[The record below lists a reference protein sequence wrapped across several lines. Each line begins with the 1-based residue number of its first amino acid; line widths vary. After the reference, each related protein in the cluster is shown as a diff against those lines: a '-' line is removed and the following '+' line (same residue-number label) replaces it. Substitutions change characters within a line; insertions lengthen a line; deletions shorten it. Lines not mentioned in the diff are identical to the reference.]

1 MNYIRK
7 FDNIVEKFANEYM
20 RDNKIVYGIVFL
32 FLMLYSAHIAPK
44 LPLAAVQVFDNTFFK
59 IFIFTLILWIARLS
73 PSMSIL
79 IAVAFLM
86 TTNVMNQKKL
96 LEFMDEDV
104 EYEEGMGE
112 DVEYEYEEGMGED
125 VEYEYEE
132 GMDEDIEYEE
142 GMDED
147 VEYEEMD
154 EDVEY
159 EEMDEDIEYEEGMD
173 EDVEYEEEMD
183 DVEYDYEEG
192 MDEDVEY
199 EYE

>member
-1 MNYIRK
+1 MNYISK
-7 FDNIVEKFANEYM
+7 FDSIVEKYANEYL
-20 RDNKIVYGIVFL
+20 RNKNVVYGIVFL

-44 LPLAAVQVFDNTFFK
+44 LPLSVVQVFDNTFFK
-59 IFIFTLILWIARLS
+59 IFIFTLILWIARVS

-104 EYEEGMGE
+104 EYE
-112 DVEYEYEEGMGED
+112 YEEGMDED

-132 GMDEDIEYEE
+132 GMDED
-142 GMDED
+142 
-147 VEYEEMD
+147 VEYE
-154 EDVEY
+154 
-159 EEMDEDIEYEEGMD
+159 
-173 EDVEYEEEMD
+173 
-183 DVEYDYEEG
+183 YEEG

>member
-1 MNYIRK
+1 MNYISK
-7 FDNIVEKFANEYM
+7 FDSIVEKYANEYL
-20 RDNKIVYGIVFL
+20 RNKNVVYGIVFL

-44 LPLAAVQVFDNTFFK
+44 LPLSVVQVFDNTFFK
-59 IFIFTLILWIARLS
+59 IFIFTLILWIARVS

-104 EYEEGMGE
+104 EYE
-112 DVEYEYEEGMGED
+112 YEEGMDED

-132 GMDEDIEYEE
+132 GMDEDVEY
-142 GMDED
+142 
-147 VEYEEMD
+147 EYEEMD

-159 EEMDEDIEYEEGMD
+159 EEEMD
-173 EDVEYEEEMD
+173 EDVEYE
-183 DVEYDYEEG
+183 YEEG

-199 EYE
+199 EYEEGMDEDVEYEYE

>member
-1 MNYIRK
+1 MNYISK
-7 FDNIVEKFANEYM
+7 FDSIVEKYANEYM

-44 LPLAAVQVFDNTFFK
+44 LPLAVVQVFDNTFFK
-59 IFIFTLILWIARLS
+59 IFIFTLILWIARVS

-104 EYEEGMGE
+104 EYEYEEGMDEDVEYDEEMDE
-112 DVEYEYEEGMGED
+112 DVEYEEEMDED

-132 GMDEDIEYEE
+132 GMDED
-142 GMDED
+142 
-147 VEYEEMD
+147 
-154 EDVEY
+154 
-159 EEMDEDIEYEEGMD
+159 
-173 EDVEYEEEMD
+173 
-183 DVEYDYEEG
+183 VEYDYEEG
-192 MDEDVEY
+192 MYDVEY
-199 EYE
+199 